1 MPSGSVVISLI
12 RSWFLSRV
20 SPRFRLAGD
29 VCESLSSVDLAKAP
43 ASVPWIF
50 SVVPWSPF
58 CRSPLLYLL
67 FLFLWLLWRE
77 SPSSHMETQPYE
89 VTRPCDLSHL
99 VSRAKPLLWVGGGE
113 GKGPPLSCSQQLE
126 LGAALE
132 MVRPAWT
139 ACVYWESGSRSPPC
153 AHRHLEWRFRQP
165 EQGTRGAGRV
175 RDGAGVTS
183 SLCSHQDLEDS
194 GNKCSFTH
202 STPLR
207 TSPEALNGGV

>member
-1 MPSGSVVISLI
+1 MPSGSVVISLF

-50 SVVPWSPF
+50 SVVAWSPF

-77 SPSSHMETQPYE
+77 SPSSHMGTQPYE

-113 GKGPPLSCSQQLE
+113 GKGPPLSCSQRLE
-126 LGAALE
+126 LGVALE
-132 MVRPAWT
+132 MARPPGR
-139 ACVYWESGSRSPPC
+139 CVFTGS
-153 AHRHLEWRFRQP
+153 
-165 EQGTRGAGRV
+165 RGAG
-175 RDGAGVTS
+175 
-183 SLCSHQDLEDS
+183 
-194 GNKCSFTH
+194 
-202 STPLR
+202 PLPVP
-207 TSPEALNGGV
+207 TATWNGGSVNLSKGQEGQAGSESAQASRALSVLTKI